1 LGYKYPFADMRPSR
15 PDSSSNKAG
24 PDPEAVDCRCPPREA
39 ESAPRPVVAELIGAS
54 KVFKA
59 AGGEIAALDKTD
71 LQIRRGEL
79 LLIIGPS
86 GSGKTTLLSLL
97 GCVLYPTEGC
107 VCIEG
112 VNTRDLSDRQMA
124 ALRRRA
130 IGFVFQNFN
139 LIAPLTAEENIMAPL
154 FLAKSRKADIRRKV
168 DAALALVGLKD
179 RRRSLPKQLSGG
191 EQQRVAIARALVG
204 DPPMILCDEPTASLD
219 AKSIEVILREL
230 RQLADRGKAVAV
242 VTHDLRLA
250 PIADQ
255 TVHLEHGRIV
265 KRTER
270 GA

>member
-1 LGYKYPFADMRPSR
+1 MRLTRRGPPR
-15 PDSSSNKAG
+15 KEAG
-24 PDPEAVDCRCPPREA
+24 PGSGAGECRCPPRET
-39 ESAPRPVVAELIGAS
+39 ETAPRPVVAELIGAS
-54 KVFKA
+54 KVFNA
-59 AGGEIAALDKTD
+59 AGGEITALDKTD
-71 LQIRRGEL
+71 LQVRRGEL

-112 VNTRDLSDRQMA
+112 VNTRGLNDRQMA

-154 FLAKSRKADIRRKV
+154 FLAKTRQAAVRQKV
-168 DAALALVGLKD
+168 EAALSLVGLKD

-219 AKSIEVILREL
+219 ANSIEVVLREL

-242 VTHDLRLA
+242 VTHDMRIA
-250 PIADQ
+250 PYADR

-265 KRTER
+265 QRTER
-270 GA
+270 G